1 MSLLAASVHALSD
14 SKRAIFGPVVIG
26 NALNWL
32 LLGVL
37 LFQLNMY
44 YRHFVF
50 DHSAIRSLV
59 CTILFLDVAHT
70 LLLTY
75 HGWWLRMTVDQSI
88 FGGMVPFQVVNGSAT
103 MIAFACWLT
112 QLIAV
117 LIQTFY
123 AWRVW
128 SLAKS
133 KFVCAVAVVITLLA
147 LARGLSTIFNALEL
161 LGFVVYYRETFSNG
175 IQHGLGLHTAFRIW
189 SAGGLLP
196 DTLIVICMGYVLC
209 HAEAN
214 PNPGSK
220 RTAPIITIA
229 QVGVFP
235 IICAFIDV
243 VLVVYAPPNY
253 HFVPAYILGKM
264 YTNSLLAFL
273 NLRRSR
279 SRTVLPK

>member
-1 MSLLAASVHALSD
+1 MSLLAASVHAVSD
-14 SKRAIFGPVVIG
+14 KQRAIFGPVVIG
-26 NALNWL
+26 NTLNWL

-37 LFQLNMY
+37 LVQLNLY
-44 YRHFVF
+44 YRRFAF

-70 LLLTY
+70 ILLTY
-75 HGWWLRMTVDQSI
+75 HAWWLRMTVDQSI
-88 FGGMVPFQVVNGSAT
+88 FGGMVPFQVANASAT

-117 LIQTFY
+117 LVQTFY

-133 KFVCAVAVVITLLA
+133 KFVCTVAVVITLLA
-147 LARGLSTIFNALEL
+147 LARGLNTIFNALEL
-161 LGFVVYYRETFSNG
+161 LGFGIYYREAFSNG
-175 IQHGLGLHTAFRIW
+175 IQNGLGLHTAFPIW
-189 SAGGLLP
+189 SVGGLLP
-196 DTLIVICMGYVLC
+196 DTLILICMGYILSQS
-209 HAEAN
+209 EAN
-214 PNPGSK
+214 PSSGSK
-220 RTAPIITIA
+220 PAAPIITIA

-235 IICAFIDV
+235 IICACIDV
-243 VLVVYAPPNY
+243 ILVTYAPPNY
-253 HFVPAYILGKM
+253 HFIATYILGKM
-264 YTNSLLAFL
+264 YTNSLVAFL